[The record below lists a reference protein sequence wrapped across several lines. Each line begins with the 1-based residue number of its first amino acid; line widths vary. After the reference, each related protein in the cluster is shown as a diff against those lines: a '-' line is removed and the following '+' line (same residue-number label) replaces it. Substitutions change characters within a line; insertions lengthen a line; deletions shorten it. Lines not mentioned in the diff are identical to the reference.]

1 MTPRPDDPV
10 DSNCYRGP
18 KSEEILASL
27 GPMEPA
33 RSAFGKNGGL
43 VVMPDLVVVG
53 VRGSQG
59 QPGIGAGLFSR
70 LRHYRCGLR
79 KIHGRKLL
87 GVLRTTVNLAL
98 IPERTCDM
106 ETLFR
111 SFGFDSAEVPME
123 PIARP
128 VSYALFLRGLYFAGI
143 AGRFQ
148 SG

>member
-1 MTPRPDDPV
+1 M
-10 DSNCYRGP
+10 
-18 KSEEILASL
+18 
-27 GPMEPA
+27 
-33 RSAFGKNGGL
+33 
-43 VVMPDLVVVG
+43 VMPDLVVVG
-53 VRGSQG
+53 VRGSQV
-59 QPGIGAGLFSR
+59 QPGIGASLFSR

-79 KIHGRKLL
+79 KIHGQKLL
-87 GVLRTTVNLAL
+87 GILRTPVNLAL

-128 VSYALFLRGLYFAGI
+128 VSYASAAIYFCVGFILPASQR
-143 AGRFQ
+143 RFQ